1 MRSALERWAAENQDA
16 LDAARDRHAAE
27 DREFKE
33 QQQASIEAD
42 PTLAEQPA
50 LRIIHMGSDLPEI
63 PADVK
68 RVAELQKQQA
78 EIRNAIL
85 EDFEDLDSIETIL
98 ALRDAMSAALA
109 PQQEELQR
117 LHQKIAADAEEA
129 TIQKVHEKSA
139 TPR

>member
-1 MRSALERWAAENQDA
+1 MGGRKPGRPGRT
-16 LDAARDRHAAE
+16 RDRHAAE

-42 PTLAEQPA
+42 PTFAEQPA

-98 ALRDAMSAALA
+98 ALRNAMSAAARA
-109 PQQEELQR
+109 PAGR
-117 LHQKIAADAEEA
+117 TSAASPKDRRRCRRSRHP
-129 TIQKVHEKSA
+129 KG
-139 TPR
+139 P